1 MQRTVPAIVHVVEVL
16 ISLRLIS
23 HSLLYQ
29 QNNLQAK
36 VFSSHAVD
44 CPDCPNLIALAM
56 KTLAMELLYR
66 PTDSGMSRLKQKNSF
81 SKGCILESPKQ
92 KPVIYL

>member
-1 MQRTVPAIVHVVEVL
+1 MQRTVPAIIHVEVL

-56 KTLAMELLYR
+56 KTLAMELL
-66 PTDSGMSRLKQKNSF
+66 DQQ
-81 SKGCILESPKQ
+81 ILECRG
-92 KPVIYL
+92 